1 MLKKCTI
8 SANSVTNSTISFN
21 IMFHD
26 NERYGGFRTELVEFA
41 CFPECNCLMS
51 SFLFTSCYNV
61 MSSLTSIL
69 CLENRTTRSETLT
82 KTRCWGVVS
91 LFGRNSA
98 TFEIDVKCPNSSPQ
112 LNDKQILFI
121 EDNPATT
128 KAFYFNG
135 HNYIRV
141 Y

>member
-1 MLKKCTI
+1 
-8 SANSVTNSTISFN
+8 
-21 IMFHD
+21 
-26 NERYGGFRTELVEFA
+26 
-41 CFPECNCLMS
+41 
-51 SFLFTSCYNV
+51 

-98 TFEIDVKCPNSSPQ
+98 TFEIDVKCRNSSPQ

>member
-1 MLKKCTI
+1 
-8 SANSVTNSTISFN
+8 
-21 IMFHD
+21 
-26 NERYGGFRTELVEFA
+26 
-41 CFPECNCLMS
+41 
-51 SFLFTSCYNV
+51 

-69 CLENRTTRSETLT
+69 CLDNRTTRSETLT
-82 KTRCWGVVS
+82 KTQCWSVVS
-91 LFGRNSA
+91 LFSMNSA
-98 TFEIDVKCPNSSPQ
+98 TFEIDVKCPNSAPK

-128 KAFYFNG
+128 KVFYFNG